1 MQCAHIRLIMVQRE
15 SEVALGGGGIFRG
28 IVGQKDGASFT
39 LPKHEMVSIQFLF
52 LYLFYK

>member
-1 MQCAHIRLIMVQRE
+1 MVGGGGGGG
-15 SEVALGGGGIFRG
+15 GGGGIFRG
-28 IVGQKDGASFT
+28 IVGQRDGASFT